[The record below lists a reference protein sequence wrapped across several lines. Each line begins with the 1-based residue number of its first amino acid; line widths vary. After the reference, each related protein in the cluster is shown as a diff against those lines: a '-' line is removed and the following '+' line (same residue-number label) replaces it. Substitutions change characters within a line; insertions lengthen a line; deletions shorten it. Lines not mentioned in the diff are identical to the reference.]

1 MCVCVRVHQ
10 YRQWETKICLQDVG
24 SLLSN
29 FFSSLAPLFSLVT
42 SLIFSLLFSFLS
54 SLVSVVSLSHLY
66 LLLCCFYIANK
77 FAYNGRIRRTNPS
90 FHLPFFYP
98 FIIWHF
104 CCQSSVIDT
113 CTVPV
118 DMQGPFTFSVS
129 CCGTLHS
136 LGFLLNCSSLK
147 TLGIQGRIGI

>member
-1 MCVCVRVHQ
+1 MHESLESTNFRLFRCVIGRPISILTGSTAPTLHDNQDNVCVCVCVNIVNEKQRFAS
-10 YRQWETKICLQDVG
+10 RTWALFCP
-24 SLLSN
+24 S

-90 FHLPFFYP
+90 FHLPFF
-98 FIIWHF
+98 
-104 CCQSSVIDT
+104 
-113 CTVPV
+113 
-118 DMQGPFTFSVS
+118 FTP
-129 CCGTLHS
+129 S
-136 LGFLLNCSSLK
+136 LF
-147 TLGIQGRIGI
+147 GIFAANPLS